1 MKKLM
6 FLLAA
11 ASFSSVAFAQQS
23 NNSQNAIVGES
34 VDVMQ
39 VPVDKYKVET
49 NRFFDNWFFSV
60 GGGAQVLFG
69 DQASL
74 GKFSKR
80 IAPALQVSVG
90 KWFTPGL
97 GLRLQYSGLQSKSFS
112 REPSPYSK
120 PHMLSEGY
128 YQDKFNYMNLHGD
141 ILFNV
146 SNMFGGYNP
155 DRVYDLVPFLGFGF
169 THAYNDDAP
178 RRHFF
183 AFNFGLINTFHIA
196 DAWDLNLELYGMGA
210 ENQFDG
216 KTFTK
221 GLDVMLGATVG
232 ITYKFPQRGFKPA
245 PDVDAIMAL
254 TSSQMDAIN
263 AALAQQIEQNRQLK
277 AQLANTPNEVVTEQ
291 VTVNQIV
298 PAPQSVFFQIGSAA
312 LPPKCIVNLQQVAN
326 LVKDNPGMKLKVTGY
341 ADSDTGSATWNKQL
355 SEDRANNVANELVKL
370 GVNKSNLII
379 SGMGGVNTLT
389 PPSFNRRVIIEAQ

>member
-6 FLLAA
+6 FALAI
-11 ASFSSVAFAQQS
+11 ASISSATFAQQS
-23 NNSQNAIVGES
+23 NKSQNAIVSES
-34 VDVMQ
+34 VDVME

-69 DQASL
+69 DQSDL
-74 GKFSKR
+74 GKFGKR
-80 IAPALQVSVG
+80 IAPALNVSIG

-112 REPSPYSK
+112 SEPSAYSK

-141 ILFNV
+141 ILFNI
-146 SNMFGGYNP
+146 SNMLAGYNP
-155 DRVYDLVPFLGFGF
+155 DRIYDAVPFVGFGF
-169 THAYNDDAP
+169 AHSYDKPHLNSL
-178 RRHFF
+178 
-183 AFNFGLINTFHIA
+183 AFNFGLINTFHVA

-210 ENQFDG
+210 ENKFDG
-216 KTFTK
+216 KTLNK
-221 GLDVMLGATVG
+221 GLDVMLGASVG
-232 ITYKFPQRGFKPA
+232 VTYKFPQRGFKPA
-245 PDVDAIMAL
+245 PDVDAMMAL
-254 TSSQMDAIN
+254 TASQMDAIN

-291 VTVNQIV
+291 VTVNQLTPV
-298 PAPQSVFFQIGSAA
+298 PQSVFFQIGSAT
-312 LPPKCIVNLQQVAN
+312 LPQNSTVNLQQIAN
-326 LVKDNPGMKLKVTGY
+326 LVKDNPGIKLKVTGY
-341 ADSDTGSATWNKQL
+341 ADSDTGSASWNKQL
-355 SEDRANNVANELVKL
+355 SEDRANTVANELVKL
-370 GVNKSNLII
+370 GVNKSNMII

-389 PPSFNRRVIIEAQ
+389 SPAFNRRVIIEAQ